1 MNTLDYIIVALYA
14 AGFLSLGYLFKD
26 QKDGKDYFLGGKSF
40 GWLPLGLSIM
50 ATQLSAISFISA
62 PAFVGL
68 REGGGLEWLSFEFGV
83 PIAMLFLMAVL
94 IPPLYKAGIVSIY
107 EYLERRFSASTRLLL
122 SAVFLI
128 SRAFATGVMV
138 YAVSIIIESVLDIS
152 FFTTLAIIGVITL
165 IYSLQGGMKAVVY
178 GDMIQMIILF
188 LGIVLCMG
196 YGLAEIGGWEAFTAQ
211 LDRSRLEAVDFQGWG
226 FSEGE
231 EFGFWPMVFGG
242 FFLYVSYYGT
252 DQSQAQRTLSARD
265 LGVVRKTLL
274 FNGLIRFPVTLT
286 YCIMGLIIGT
296 LVLSTPEF
304 LAEVPRDKPDMMIPI
319 FIRDY
324 LPHGIIGLLIV
335 AILSAAMSSLSSAI
349 NSLAAVTVE
358 DFIGRGRE
366 LDSKTYMRYS
376 RLSALF
382 WGLVCIVLA
391 IYAGDI
397 ADTVIEA
404 INKIGSVFYGPI
416 LATFLLAIMTSR
428 THALGMNIGLAAGVL
443 VNIYLWQFV
452 PEIFWFWWNAI
463 GAAVTL
469 LLGYGTSLLLPGR
482 AREVVIDFKLD
493 WKQLLGWEAAVL
505 VGFFVLI
512 IGVSYSLQFWF

>member
-1 MNTLDYIIVALYA
+1 MNTLDYIIVAVYA
-14 AGFLSLGYLFKD
+14 AAFLGLGYFFKE

-68 REGGGLEWLSFEFGV
+68 REGGGLQWLSFEFGV

-94 IPPLYKAGIVSIY
+94 IPPLYQAGIVSIY
-107 EYLERRFSASTRLLL
+107 EYLERRFSPSTRLLL
-122 SAVFLI
+122 SAVFLV

-138 YAVSIIIESVLDIS
+138 YAVSIILESVIGLS
-152 FFTTLAIIGVITL
+152 FFTTLGLIGIITL

-188 LGIVLCMG
+188 LGIILCMG
-196 YGLAEIGGWEAFTAQ
+196 YGLAELGGWEAFTAAV
-211 LDRSRLEAVDFQGWG
+211 DRSRLDAVDFQGWG
-226 FSEGE
+226 FQKGE
-231 EFGFWPMVFGG
+231 EFGFWPMALGG

-265 LGVVRKTLL
+265 MGVVRKTLL

-286 YCIMGLIIGT
+286 YCIMGLVIGT
-296 LVLSTPEF
+296 LVALTPEF
-304 LAEVPRDKPDMMIPI
+304 QAEIPADRPDMMIPV

-349 NSLAAVTVE
+349 NSLSAVTVE

-366 LDSKTYMRYS
+366 LSTAQYMKYS
-376 RLSALF
+376 RLAAFF
-382 WGLVCIVLA
+382 WGVLCIVLA
-391 IYAGDI
+391 VYAGDI

-416 LATFLLAIMTSR
+416 LATFLLAVMTR
-428 THALGMNIGLAAGVL
+428 RAHALGANIGLAVGVL
-443 VNIYLWQFV
+443 ANIYLWLYV

-463 GAAVTL
+463 GAGITL
-469 LLGYGTSLLLPGR
+469 LLGYGLSRVLPGEPK
-482 AREVVIDFKLD
+482 AAAVPFEPD
-493 WKQLLGWEAAVL
+493 WKQLLGREAFIL
-505 VGFFVLI
+505 LGFFTLI
-512 IGVSYSLQFWF
+512 ILVSIYLQDWI